1 MAIPTKESVK
11 AFYEAQFN
19 NYKRHYA
26 DYTAK
31 SMASIATQT
40 EFGITLSQLSDY
52 LRG

>member
-1 MAIPTKESVK
+1 MATPTKESVK
-11 AFYEAQFN
+11 AFYASELN
-19 NYKRHYA
+19 NYKRYYN

-52 LRG
+52 LKG